1 MSPGHVKHQ
10 AICCWVEPRI
20 CCSTRHPLAGQH
32 PFRHS
37 IMLHCTPKTN
47 DHDSNKLIVPVM
59 PPYRLYRCEAAAEC
73 THCSAAVY
81 SVLQGP
87 STPMVRP
94 HPALWKLVH
103 GCAVLYLVGLIYMLF
118 QDAMD
123 ARLLLKVR
131 SWAYTL

>member
-1 MSPGHVKHQ
+1 
-10 AICCWVEPRI
+10 
-20 CCSTRHPLAGQH
+20 
-32 PFRHS
+32 
-37 IMLHCTPKTN
+37 
-47 DHDSNKLIVPVM
+47 M
-59 PPYRLYRCEAAAEC
+59 PPCRLHRCQVAAEC

-118 QDAMD
+118 QDASD
-123 ARLLLKVR
+123 ARLLLKVCCL
-131 SWAYTL
+131 ACTC